1 MSEARD
7 VETAWRWLLERR
19 PHTRGA
25 HEDAL
30 VPIAE
35 AAYRHPMLARLYPF
49 PTRGTLR
56 FLRTPSPWHDADDL
70 PIVGYAGPP
79 YTVYAGS
86 YASIVGTAS
95 NADEAVTLIV
105 AHLPD
110 DVVS

>member
-1 MSEARD
+1 
-7 VETAWRWLLERR
+7 VETAWQWLLERR

-30 VPIAE
+30 VPIVE

-49 PTRGTLR
+49 PTHGTLK
-56 FLRTPSPWHDADDL
+56 FLGMPPPRRDADDL
-70 PIVGYAGPP
+70 PFVHYAGPP
-79 YTVYAGS
+79 YTVYAAIYS
-86 YASIVGTAS
+86 SILGTAS
-95 NADEAVTLIV
+95 NADEAVALIV